1 MDERRQPVAP
11 LGTMFWFRPQALRK
25 LFEHPWRYEDFTQEP
40 VPVVDGDMMH
50 AVERIY
56 PFVAQDAGYYSAWGL
71 TDAFARLEITNL
83 NYMLRDIHQRFF
95 ENYPIHDRRH
105 LLSLIACPSLEK
117 QGYNL
122 FYLFK
127 EKMRSILPGSVW
139 RWLQRLKRR

>member
-1 MDERRQPVAP
+1 M
-11 LGTMFWFRPQALRK
+11 
-25 LFEHPWRYEDFTQEP
+25 QEP

-95 ENYPIHDRRH
+95 EQYPIHDRRH

-117 QGYNL
+117 QVYNL

-139 RWLQRLKRR
+139 RWLKRLKRR